1 MGDAMKLRTALVAL
15 GALLAAVPGGTQA
28 QTKKGN
34 ASAWGE
40 AVDLK
45 PIMPPPVQPFLP
57 PNSVLLPGS
66 ASGSQVSTPL
76 FDPTRDQA
84 TPGLRLTIPNR

>member
-1 MGDAMKLRTALVAL
+1 MSLSKCSLLAFCVAL
-15 GALLAAVPGGTQA
+15 SVAAAGGALA
-28 QTKKGN
+28 QSK
-34 ASAWGE
+34 SDWGK

-45 PIMPPPVQPFLP
+45 PLIIPVQPFVP
-57 PNSVLLPGS
+57 PNSIITTGPALSSPYS
-66 ASGSQVSTPL
+66 SGPL